1 MATGKMMTDAEF
13 DAALDAILSELDV
26 LHAKMDALTKRREAT
41 DARLDR
47 AERKRGRKDAQR
59 AADVEMEK
67 PSNDDSPE
75 IWHAWQARESRR
87 IGHEARKKDER
98 NGVKFRE
105 GGKIADGAT
114 DELVDGIRTRVR
126 AESRTDSATLEQFED
141 AQLRAQSA
149 ADPWGFDV
157 DRWTQNEKLTDY
169 RLRLLQPFKKH
180 SPEWKGA
187 NLREIAQAGALTSV
201 EDSIFQS
208 AKKAA
213 TDDAAFKNT
222 LRRMD
227 VKDETGRKQTKFYG
241 SPEVTW
247 SPFKMAPRRVLGFHT
262 RFERGTPSGTPK
274 MPGA

>member
-1 MATGKMMTDAEF
+1 MATEKKMTDAEF

-41 DARLDR
+41 DARLDKATRRDR
-47 AERKRGRKDAQR
+47 ARRDARKHDA
-59 AADVEMEK
+59 ATEMEK
-67 PSNDDSPE
+67 PSDDDSPE

-87 IGHEARKKDER
+87 IGFEAKQRDER
-98 NGVKFRE
+98 NGVDDSV
-105 GGKIADGAT
+105 IDDLT
-114 DELVDGIRTRVR
+114 DKVRARVR
-126 AESRTDSATLEQFED
+126 SENRADSATLEQFED

-149 ADPWGFDV
+149 ADPWGYDV
-157 DRWTQNEKLTDY
+157 DRWTQSEKLTDY
-169 RLRLLQPFKKH
+169 RLRLLQPLKKH

-213 TDDAAFKNT
+213 TDNSAFKNT

-227 VKDETGRKQTKFYG
+227 ARDETGRKQTKFYG

-262 RFERGTPSGTPK
+262 RFQGGTPSGSLK

>member
-1 MATGKMMTDAEF
+1 MATEKKMSDAEYT
-13 DAALDAILSELDV
+13 AALDAILAELDA
-26 LHAKMDALTKRREAT
+26 LTAKMDALEKRRNKT

-67 PSNDDSPE
+67 PSDDDGPE

-87 IGHEARKKDER
+87 IGFEAKQRDER
-98 NGVKFRE
+98 NGVDDSA
-105 GGKIADGAT
+105 IDDLT
-114 DELVDGIRTRVR
+114 DKVRARVR
-126 AESRTDSATLEQFED
+126 SENRADSATLEQFED

-149 ADPWGFDV
+149 ADPWGYDV
-157 DRWTQNEKLTDY
+157 DRWTQSEKLTDY

-180 SPEWKGA
+180 SPEWKNA

-213 TDDAAFKNT
+213 TDDSAFQNS

-262 RFERGTPSGTPK
+262 RFESGTPTGSLK